1 MSYTQSSCFEE
12 LRRESHTY
20 MSEATIRKPEFD
32 NQSIKI
38 ERAVPNDAETICD
51 IRDRAWL
58 KAYPNAELGVTEDDI
73 RVNAQGRAGEFLPRR
88 IAYLKERFTKD
99 AGTSLTTFVARANG
113 KVLGYVDP
121 HIDEQNRRSI
131 SAIYVA
137 PEAQGM
143 GIGGK
148 LMRQT
153 LDLFGRD
160 KDIFLE
166 VVSYNQNAIDFYK
179 RFGFEQTDAIVPEEE
194 GRPDYL
200 KSLPQIEMVLRAKSD

>member
-1 MSYTQSSCFEE
+1 MRKSE
-12 LRRESHTY
+12 LDSQVVT
-20 MSEATIRKPEFD
+20 
-32 NQSIKI
+32 I
-38 ERAVPNDAETICD
+38 ERAVPNDAEMICD

-58 KAYPNAELGVTEDDI
+58 KAYPNAELGISADDI
-73 RVNAQGRAGEFLPRR
+73 RVNAQGRDGEFLPRR

-99 AGTSLTTFVARANG
+99 GGTGLTTFVARADG
-113 KVLGYVDP
+113 KVVGYVDP
-121 HIDEQNRRSI
+121 RIDEQNHRRI
-131 SAIYVA
+131 GAIYVA

-148 LMRQT
+148 LMRQV
-153 LDLFGRD
+153 LDLYGRD
-160 KDIFLE
+160 EDIFLE

-179 RFGFEQTDAIVPEEE
+179 RFGFEQTDAIVREEE